1 MKKFISSALMA
12 SSLAVSSALA
22 VQVGEMAPNFT
33 GVDSNGKKHTLSDYK
48 GKIVVLEWT
57 NNRCPYVRKHYESG
71 NMQKQQKALTSKDVV
86 WLSIISSAPG
96 NQGYVKGDEAN
107 VLTVSRGASPSA
119 VILDPSGEIGMK
131 YKAQTTPHMYIVDK
145 DGKLAYKGGIDSV
158 ASANP
163 ADIEGAKQYVL
174 SAYDEMSKGQKI
186 TDAVTR
192 PYGCSVK
199 YAY

>member
-1 MKKFISSALMA
+1 MKKFISSAIMA

-22 VQVGEMAPNFT
+22 VQVGEMAPDFT

-145 DGKLAYKGGIDSV
+145 DGKLAYKGGIDSI